1 MGGYFRLKTN
11 SAEKEKK
18 KKKKL
23 LSNQVDTDWR

>member
-11 SAEKEKK
+11 SAEKKK

>member
-11 SAEKEKK
+11 SAEKKKK